1 MSRLQNILKSKYFI
15 ILAIAGIWIVF
26 FDNYNLRAQ
35 HKMAQRIEQLESD
48 RQHYQQK
55 IEELDFEREQLFTNP
70 EELERFARET
80 YFMKKR
86 GEEIFIITE

>member
-1 MSRLQNILKSKYFI
+1 MSRLQNLLRNKYF
-15 ILAIAGIWIVF
+15 LVLLIASIWIVF

-35 HKMAQRIEQLESD
+35 FKMADRIEQLEND
-48 RQHYQQK
+48 RNHYKQK
-55 IEELDFEREQLFTNP
+55 IEELDYEREQLFTNAD
-70 EELERFARET
+70 ELERFARET

>member
-35 HKMAQRIEQLESD
+35 YKMAQRIEQLESD

-55 IEELDFEREQLFTNP
+55 IKELDFEREQLFTNSD
-70 EELERFARET
+70 ELERFARET